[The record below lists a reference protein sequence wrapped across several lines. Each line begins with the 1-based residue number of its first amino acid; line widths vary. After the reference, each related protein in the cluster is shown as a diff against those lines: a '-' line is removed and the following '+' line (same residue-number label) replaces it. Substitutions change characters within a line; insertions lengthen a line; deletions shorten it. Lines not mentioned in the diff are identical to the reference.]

1 MAREFSFFDPD
12 EARGPSEAPD
22 VGRDV
27 TAEILAGRGERT
39 PWSVS
44 ALIGRIKGALGEAFP
59 QSVAVVGEL
68 SNVKLHTSGH
78 LYCRLKDASASID
91 VAMFRQHARR
101 LKFRPTDGL
110 EVVIDGRVDVYDVRG
125 QLQLYAEQMTPKG
138 AGALELA
145 FRQLCEKLQAE
156 GLFDADRKKPVPRF
170 PRAVG
175 VVTSA
180 TGAAVRDIRR
190 TLGRRWPAARVYLV
204 PVLVQGEGAAEQ
216 IAEAISLLDAA
227 AARYEID
234 TLIVAR
240 GGGSLEDLWAFN
252 EEVVAR
258 AIFAAATPIISGV
271 GHEVDVTIAD
281 MTADLRAPTPTG
293 AAELAV
299 PDARE
304 TRRHVAQLAA
314 RLRRKVLEDLR
325 RGRAELEAVLR
336 SAVFRDPTWRLRTQA
351 QRLDELA
358 HRLRAGAAEL
368 LARYRA
374 GLEPKANRLAA
385 MHPMRLAERARG
397 RLERLKF
404 RLRWAL
410 GYRSKS
416 GAEALAGLAGRLRAV
431 HPRHRLA
438 LARRNVAAIHRQLEA
453 MSYRSALMRGFS
465 VTRLRGGAILRSA
478 GQVRAGQ
485 SVETELADGRFR
497 SVVDGRDDPP
507 PDGGGRGDRKRRG
520 RTDDSQRRLFE

>member
-1 MAREFSFFDPD
+1 MARELSFFDPD
-12 EARGPSEAPD
+12 KARGPGEAPD
-22 VGRDV
+22 VGKDV
-27 TAEILAGRGERT
+27 TDEILAGGGRRT

-44 ALIGRIKGALGEAFP
+44 ALIGRVKGALGEAFP

-91 VAMFRQHARR
+91 VAMFRRHARR
-101 LKFRPTDGL
+101 LRFRPTDGL

-145 FRQLCEKLQAE
+145 FRQLCEKLRSE

-190 TLGRRWPAARVYLV
+190 TLGRRWPAARVYLL

-227 AARYEID
+227 ADRYEID

-304 TRRHVAQLAA
+304 IRSRVVQLGG
-314 RLRRKVLEDLR
+314 RLRRKVVEDLR

-336 SAVFRDPTWRLRTQA
+336 SVIFRDPTWRLRTQA

-358 HRLRAGAAEL
+358 HRLRAAAAQL
-368 LARYRA
+368 LARSR
-374 GLEPKANRLAA
+374 GRLEPQANRLASL
-385 MHPMRLAERARG
+385 HPMRLTERARG

-410 GYRSKS
+410 GGRSRS
-416 GAEALAGLAGRLRAV
+416 DAEALAGLAGRLRAA
-431 HPRHRLA
+431 HPRQRVA
-438 LARRNVAAIHRQLEA
+438 LARQQVGAIRRQLEA
-453 MSYRSALMRGFS
+453 MSHRSALNRGFS
-465 VTRLRGGAILRSA
+465 VTRLPDGAIVRSA

-485 SVETELADGRFR
+485 SVETELADGRFK
-497 SVVDGRDDPP
+497 SVVDGRDDLP
-507 PDGGGRGDRKRRG
+507 PDRGAQGNRKRRD